1 MAAVGARAR
10 SKALIVVLT
19 LKVVALSCYFG
30 KTELWARLVQ
40 QIVFW
45 CYPGVLKLMCSGAR
59 HIEIFERP
67 RLENSC
73 RRETRVAE

>member
-10 SKALIVVLT
+10 GKALIVVLT

-30 KTELWARLVQ
+30 ETELWARLVQ

-45 CYPGVLKLMCSGAR
+45 CNPAILKLMCSGAW
-59 HIEIFERP
+59 HIEILERP
-67 RLENSC
+67 GLENSC
-73 RRETRVAE
+73 GREA